1 VSESTVIR
9 LRALQKRFGQR
20 RALAGIDLDISDR
33 QIFGV
38 VGPDGAGKTTLLR
51 TLAGLLEVDAA
62 EASVLGFDLRGPV
75 WDLKAQIG
83 YVPQSFSLHR
93 DLSVAENLHFTARV
107 HRIHGTEFEARTH
120 DLLEHTG
127 LAPFVDR
134 PTGALSGGMKQKLAV
149 INALL
154 PRPRLLIL
162 DEPTAG
168 VDVMARGELWSMLE
182 TARTTTLVIMST
194 SYLDEAAACDTLAYL
209 DDGRVVA
216 IGTPTSLRE
225 STPLE
230 LYRAWGE
237 DPRAIARAAR
247 ALPYVYGARAAGRYA
262 RIEVMREL
270 TPGAADVMRA
280 LSSLEGVHVRFSE
293 RREPDMESTLL
304 ALSGRRSE
312 RVPGAPADRKAPAA
326 VRAKGHPAL
335 RPGGAARHG

>member
-1 VSESTVIR
+1 VNESPVIR
-9 LRALQKRFGQR
+9 LRGLRKRFGQR
-20 RALAGIDLDISDR
+20 RALDGIDLDIADR

-51 TLAGLLEVDAA
+51 TLAGLLEVEAVDAT
-62 EASVLGFDLRGPV
+62 VLGFDVRGPV
-75 WDLKAQIG
+75 SDLKARIG
-83 YVPQSFSLHR
+83 YVPQTFSLHR
-93 DLSVAENLHFTARV
+93 DLSVAENLHFTARL
-107 HRIHGTEFEARTH
+107 HRISGAEFEARTR

-154 PRPRLLIL
+154 PHPRLLIL

-168 VDVMARGELWSMLE
+168 VDVMARSELWVMLE
-182 TARTTTLVIMST
+182 TARTTALVVMST

-209 DDGRVVA
+209 DEGRVVA
-216 IGTPTSLRE
+216 TGTPASLRE

-262 RIEVMREL
+262 RVEVRRER
-270 TPGAADVMRA
+270 TPGVVEVIRA
-280 LSSLEGVHVRFSE
+280 LSNLEGVHVRFSE

-304 ALSGRRSE
+304 ALSGRRAE
-312 RVPGAPADRKAPAA
+312 PA
-326 VRAKGHPAL
+326 
-335 RPGGAARHG
+335 GAAREQSSADAGASLSRPVRRAMRAVRHG